1 MKMKKCLVILFALV
15 LVGFTSCHKTRYC
28 KCTTIIDEEVVELG
42 DGSTNGFFVIEDGR
56 ESCAE
61 KAKDID
67 GWGHVTCT
75 EYSEEEVTGQEH
87 HWWDDIFGNN
97 NNNHNGSGNN
107 GHGPGNP

>member
-1 MKMKKCLVILFALV
+1 MKKYLIILLAMALV
-15 LVGFTSCHKTRYC
+15 GLSSCHKTRYC
-28 KCTTIIDEEVVELG
+28 KCTTIINEEVVEVG
-42 DGSTNGFFVIEDGR
+42 QADEYYVIEDGR

-75 EYSEEEVTGQEH
+75 EYSEEEVTGEEH

-97 NNNHNGSGNN
+97 NNHNGN
-107 GHGPGNP
+107 GKP

>member
-1 MKMKKCLVILFALV
+1 MKKYLIILLALALV
-15 LVGFTSCHKTRYC
+15 GLSSCHKTRYC
-28 KCTTIIDEEVVELG
+28 KCTTIINEEVVEVGQPDEYYL
-42 DGSTNGFFVIEDGR
+42 IEDGR

-75 EYSEEEVTGQEH
+75 EYSEEEVTGEEH

-97 NNNHNGSGNN
+97 NNHNGN
-107 GHGPGNP
+107 GKP